1 MVLHMTTILLSMSLQ
16 IVLKNM
22 VILSVWVKTL
32 KNISHL
38 GFLSKKTLK
47 TTNQYNATSLSNLV
61 NNLSDQL
68 YSNFSDCKNLLDYMV
83 LKDEKIVFSCFECQ
97 KYITKEFNYELIER
111 FKNTYQFI

>member
-47 TTNQYNATSLSNLV
+47 TTNQ
-61 NNLSDQL
+61 
-68 YSNFSDCKNLLDYMV
+68 
-83 LKDEKIVFSCFECQ
+83 
-97 KYITKEFNYELIER
+97 
-111 FKNTYQFI
+111 